1 MAKQY
6 IITKNRFSS
15 GRSYDSKPMELAE
28 AVDYYC
34 YTLETGYLR
43 QGGEGGKKVNLHPK
57 TIKSL
62 ITNLNNAASNNAAN
76 GCGDS
81 YELKETI

>member
-1 MAKQY
+1 MTKQY
-6 IITKNRFSS
+6 IITKHRFSS
-15 GRSYDSKPMELAE
+15 GRSYDSKLMELAE

-43 QGGEGGKKVNLHPK
+43 QGEKGGKKVNLHPK

-76 GCGDS
+76 GCGDF
-81 YELKETI
+81 YELKEMV